1 MISASC
7 NIVLGSTSCTSYSSY
22 SSYSPYSPY
31 SSTRHRS
38 SHTKSLF
45 ESLLGPIPRF
55 FNYMIVRPRY
65 LSRHFSKSRQREK
78 SDKPIELRTL
88 DNTVWKNHKPTA
100 LSILLSPELQP
111 ERYGRPLLHDS
122 LILIA
127 SRLHY
132 TDIVNLSLASKSLRQ
147 VIFPS
152 PDLAT
157 RSEALRIH
165 ACENGS
171 KSQCWICA
179 SQICH
184 VSR

>member
-1 MISASC
+1 MLGASC
-7 NIVLGSTSCTSYSSY
+7 NIALGSKSYASHSSSPY
-22 SSYSPYSPY
+22 PPYSPY
-31 SSTRHRS
+31 SSSRHRS
-38 SHTKSLF
+38 SHTKGLF
-45 ESLLGPIPRF
+45 ESLFGPITRF
-55 FNYMIVRPRY
+55 FNYITVRPRY
-65 LSRHFSKSRQREK
+65 LFRAFSKSRQRVK
-78 SDKPIELRTL
+78 SDKPTELRIL
-88 DNTVWKNHKPTA
+88 DNTIWKDDKPTA

-111 ERYGRPLLHDS
+111 ERYGRPLPHDS
-122 LILIA
+122 LVLIA
-127 SRLHY
+127 LRLHY

-165 ACENGS
+165 TCENGS

-184 VSR
+184 VRP

>member
-1 MISASC
+1 MLSASF
-7 NIVLGSTSCTSYSSY
+7 NILLGYGSTY
-22 SSYSPYSPY
+22 PPNSPY

-38 SHTKSLF
+38 SHAKGPF
-45 ESLLGPIPRF
+45 ESLLSPVTRS
-55 FNYMIVRPRY
+55 FNYITVRPRY
-65 LSRHFSKSRQREK
+65 LSRYLSKSRLRVK
-78 SDKPIELRTL
+78 SDKPIELRTWETTIGKY
-88 DNTVWKNHKPTA
+88 DKPTA

-111 ERYGRPLLHDS
+111 ERYGRPLPHDS

-132 TDIVNLSLASKSLRQ
+132 TDIVNLSLACKRLRQ
-147 VIFPS
+147 VIFPR
-152 PDLAT
+152 PGLAS

-165 ACENGS
+165 TCENGS

-184 VSR
+184 VRP